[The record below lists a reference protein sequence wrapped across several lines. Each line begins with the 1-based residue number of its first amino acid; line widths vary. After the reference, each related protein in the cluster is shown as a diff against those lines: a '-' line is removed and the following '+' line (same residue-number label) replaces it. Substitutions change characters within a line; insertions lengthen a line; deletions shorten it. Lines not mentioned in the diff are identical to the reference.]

1 MIMSKE
7 KPNKIKKI
15 LMIEDVDLSINTAP
29 KMHFLNLAKE
39 FANLGFLVCGILP
52 QPQKKLDFDVNKLP
66 FKIIFTPTPFQ
77 NIHIAGNILKCFLQL
92 PVIIKELLKGP
103 KLVYIRFFPLA
114 IIPCLWIS
122 LIKKIF
128 YKTTIKVIGEV
139 NGWIPDEWKVNGV
152 PLWRIIFV
160 KYLLKCSTHL
170 VDNLLAV
177 TTGTKNI
184 FIRETGIDPNKIFV
198 VGNGTDIELFKPLNK
213 KKAKGAI
220 GLNSNLLVVGFI
232 GYLAKWQGIEKFIN
246 CIPIV
251 LKQNPNV
258 SFLIV
263 GDGPEL
269 QRLKKKTKQLNIA
282 DNVIFTGEI
291 SYKQVPIY
299 INSFNV
305 GVAPF
310 IINRNQKIGLSPL
323 KVRDYAACGV
333 PIIASRI
340 KGMELIQKYD
350 IGILVNPKDHQA
362 WAETI
367 LALLKNPQKRKEMGR
382 KARRLAEQKFSWSI
396 IAKAIIKEVS

>member
-29 KMHFLNLAKE
+29 KIHFLNLAKE
-39 FANLGFLVCGILP
+39 FTNLGFLVCGILP
-52 QPQKKLDFDVNKLP
+52 RPQKKLDFDINKLP
-66 FKIIFTPTPFQ
+66 FKIVFTPTPFQ
-77 NIHIAGNILKCFLQL
+77 NVHIGGNILKCFLQL
-92 PVIIKELLKGP
+92 PVITKELLKEP
-103 KLVYIRFFPLA
+103 KLVYIRFFPLV

-139 NGWIPDEWKVNGV
+139 NGWIPDEWEVNGV
-152 PLWRIIFV
+152 PLWRIALV
-160 KYLLKCSTHL
+160 KYLLKYSTYV
-170 VDNLLAV
+170 VDGLRAV
-177 TTGTKNI
+177 TTGVKNV
-184 FIRETGIDPNKIFV
+184 FAHKTGMSPNKIFV
-198 VGNGTDIELFKPLNK
+198 AGNGTDIELFKPMNK
-213 KKAKGAI
+213 RKAKRVI
-220 GLNSNLLVVGFI
+220 GLNSNLLTVGFI
-232 GYLAKWQGIEKFIN
+232 GYLAKWQGIENFIN
-246 CIPIV
+246 CMPIV

-263 GDGPEL
+263 GGGPEL

-291 SYKQVPIY
+291 SYKQVSIY
-299 INSFNV
+299 VNSFDIA
-305 GVAPF
+305 VAPKVGLGKMGF
-310 IINRNQKIGLSPL
+310 SSLKI
-323 KVRDYAACGV
+323 RDYAACGI
-333 PIIASRI
+333 PIIASRV
-340 KGMELIQKYD
+340 KGMELIKKYG
-350 IGILVNPKDHQA
+350 IGILVGPENHQA